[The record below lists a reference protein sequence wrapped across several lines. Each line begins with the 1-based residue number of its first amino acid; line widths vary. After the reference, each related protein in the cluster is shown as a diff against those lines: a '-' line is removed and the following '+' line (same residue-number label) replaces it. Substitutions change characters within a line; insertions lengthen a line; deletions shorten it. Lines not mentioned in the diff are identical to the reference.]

1 MYYVISG
8 DGRTRAWAS
17 LRIRDLHNDVG
28 KCRSSIWVPDIVYF
42 INSVQPA
49 TGLVLHGW
57 AYYLW
62 LGGHY
67 GAGVYPRDVVS
78 NRIYKLVMS
87 SGH

>member
-1 MYYVISG
+1 MVILVAMEG
-8 DGRTRAWAS
+8 PGRGLACAFETSTMMWG
-17 LRIRDLHNDVG
+17 L
-28 KCRSSIWVPDIVYF
+28 CRSSIWVPDIVFF

-67 GAGVYPRDVVS
+67 GAGVT
-78 NRIYKLVMS
+78 LVI
-87 SGH
+87 